1 MAPLPNLTAS
11 RSRRVSRED
20 SRRPE
25 RNPVHPRQPDADPDR
40 SPFSE
45 IEDSILLRVLVQVL
59 VSIGILAT
67 DLAAGDVVDQS
78 GISIWAIP
86 LSWVGAFW
94 SWQHRR
100 KRNIATKFM
109 IAIGMLLA
117 LVFFFNA
124 LIGRLNDTRLVLAE
138 LLIQLQ
144 VLHSFD
150 LPRRRD
156 LGYSMIIG
164 LILLSVAAT
173 LSQTLAFAPIL
184 LVFLAVA
191 LPILVLDY
199 RSRLGLLGAQ
209 RSQRPPGQSQRHW
222 WPFPELTP
230 QRLLLFLVATVALG
244 LVVFA
249 FLPRLPGYQL
259 QTFPVSAP
267 IELEGEFDARRIINP
282 GYVSGPTG
290 GGRFDEEGS
299 GDGIGAGRVRGR
311 GQNGEAGVIDDTFY
325 YGFNTEI
332 NQNLRGRMTPRIVM
346 RVRSQAKGFW
356 RVLGFDRYTGQ
367 GWEISRNDDAA
378 IIDRPFWSPQFFLP
392 RFLTQGPT
400 QEIVQTYTIVAD
412 LPNLI
417 PAMAVPERLY
427 FPTDQV
433 AIDAEGGLRSPV
445 NLGEGLT
452 YTVVS
457 LVPLRDRTLL
467 REAEGSYPPGTRA
480 YYLQLPPQIS
490 PQIRERTEEILAT
503 ANKPLTSVYEKAL
516 YLAQYLK
523 QTYQIQP
530 DLPYLGPDE
539 ELAEAFLFRFRGG
552 YPDHFSTTLTVMLR
566 SIGIPARLAVGFGAG
581 EFNPFTGYYI
591 VRNTDAYAITE
602 VYFPGYGWFGFDPIP
617 GHELIPP
624 SPEEDYTFS
633 VLKQFWQW
641 IAGWLPPPITAFI
654 TGVLRLIATALAQA
668 IGWFLGQFA
677 QGWLGVLTGLIT
689 AVAMGFL
696 GWLSFQ
702 GWLQFRYQR
711 WLARLPEMENLY
723 QQMLRWSASQGHR
736 KRAAQTPLEF
746 AQQMQTVYE
755 PETAATIAAI
765 TAAYVNWRYGGQ
777 MADTQDLWRQWRA
790 LQQRSLLGQTAIAR
804 RPVAPS
810 N

>member
-1 MAPLPNLTAS
+1 MAPASNLATS
-11 RSRRVSRED
+11 RSRRVSPDESPRDPEASPLDRASD
-20 SRRPE
+20 ST
-25 RNPVHPRQPDADPDR
+25 PV
-40 SPFSE
+40 SE

-67 DLAAGDVVDQS
+67 DLAAADVVDQS
-78 GISIWAIP
+78 GISVWAIP

-117 LVFFFNA
+117 LAFFFNA
-124 LIGRLNDTRLVLAE
+124 LLGRMNDTRLVLAE

-156 LGYSMIIG
+156 LGYSMVIG

-173 LSQTLAFAPIL
+173 LSQTLAFAPFL
-184 LVFLAVA
+184 LAFLGVV

-199 RSRLGLLGAQ
+199 RSRLGLL
-209 RSQRPPGQSQRHW
+209 SQSRPVASTRPSASRW
-222 WPFPELTP
+222 WSFPELTP
-230 QRLLLFLVATVALG
+230 KRILGLLLATVALG
-244 LVVFA
+244 LIVFA

-267 IELEGEFDARRIINP
+267 ITIEGEFDARRIINP
-282 GYVSGPTG
+282 GYVSGPVG
-290 GGRFDEEGS
+290 GGRFDEQGGAE
-299 GDGIGAGRVRGR
+299 GAGAGQVRGR
-311 GQNGEAGVIDDTFY
+311 GTGEAGVMDDTFY
-325 YGFNTEI
+325 YGFNTEMD
-332 NQNLRGRMTPRIVM
+332 QNLRGQMKPQIVM
-346 RVRSQAKGFW
+346 RVRSQAQGFW

-367 GWEISRNDDAA
+367 GWSISRNEAA
-378 IIDRPFWSPQFFLP
+378 EIIDRPFWSPQFFLP
-392 RFLTQGPT
+392 RLLTSAAT
-400 QEIVQTYTIVAD
+400 KEVVQTYTIVAE

-417 PAMAVPERLY
+417 PAMSVPERLY

-433 AIDAEGGLRSPV
+433 ALDAEGGLRSPV
-445 NLGEGLT
+445 NLSDGLT

-457 LVPLRDRTLL
+457 NVPLRDRTALGK
-467 REAEGSYPPGTRA
+467 AKGSYPPGLRT
-480 YYLQLPPQIS
+480 YYLQLPDSLS
-490 PQIRERTEEILAT
+490 PRIRQQTEAILAKSS
-503 ANKPLTSVYEKAL
+503 KPLTSTYEQAL

-530 DLPYLGPDE
+530 DLPYLGEGE
-539 ELAEAFLFRFRGG
+539 ELTEAFLFRFGGG
-552 YPDHFSTTLTVMLR
+552 YPDHFSTVLTVMLR

-602 VYFPGYGWFGFDPIP
+602 VYFPDYGWFGFDPIP

-641 IAGWLPPPITAFI
+641 VAGWLPPPMTAVI
-654 TGVLRLIATALAQA
+654 SGVFRVIAMVLAQA
-668 IGWFLGQFA
+668 IGWFLGQFSR
-677 QGWLGVLTGLIT
+677 GWLGIFTGLIS
-689 AVAMGFL
+689 AVAVSFL
-696 GWLSFQ
+696 GWLGFQ
-702 GWLQFRYQR
+702 GWRQWRYQR
-711 WLARLPEMENLY
+711 WLTRLPEMESLY
-723 QQMLRWSASQGHR
+723 QQLLRWSAIQGHR

-746 AQQMQTVYE
+746 AQQMQAVYE

-765 TAAYVNWRYGGQ
+765 TNAYVNWRYGAQ
-777 MADTQDLWRQWRA
+777 TVDTTELRRRFQR
-790 LQQRSLLGQTAIAR
+790 LQQRSLRGLSVPT
-804 RPVAPS
+804 
-810 N
+810 

>member
-1 MAPLPNLTAS
+1 MALFSNLAAS
-11 RSRRVSRED
+11 RSRPAA
-20 SRRPE
+20 PE
-25 RNPVHPRQPDADPDR
+25 AAPLTPLEPSLN
-40 SPFSE
+40 SGPFFE
-45 IEDSILLRVLVQVL
+45 VEDSILLRVLVQVL

-67 DLAAGDVVDQS
+67 DLAAADVVDRS
-78 GISIWAIP
+78 GISLWAIP

-124 LIGRLNDTRLVLAE
+124 LLSRMNDTRLVLAE

-156 LGYSMIIG
+156 LGYSIVIG

-173 LSQTLAFAPIL
+173 LSQTFTFAPFLLAF
-184 LVFLAVA
+184 LVVV

-199 RSRLGLLGAQ
+199 RSRLGLLGQ
-209 RSQRPPGQSQRHW
+209 RRLVLSGGKPTARW
-222 WPFPELTP
+222 WHFPELTP
-230 QRLLLFLVATVALG
+230 QRLLGFLLMTVALG
-244 LVVFA
+244 LGVFA
-249 FLPRLPGYQL
+249 VLPRLPGYQL

-267 IELEGEFDARRIINP
+267 IAIEGQFDARQIINP

-290 GGRFDEEGS
+290 GGRFDEA
-299 GDGIGAGRVRGR
+299 GDASGAGVGQVRGR
-311 GQNGEAGVIDDTFY
+311 GAGEAGVMDDTFY

-332 NQNLRGRMTPRIVM
+332 NQNLRGQMTPRIVM

-367 GWEISRNDDAA
+367 GWEISRNEEAE
-378 IIDRPFWSPQFFLP
+378 ILERPFWSPQFFLP
-392 RFLTQGPT
+392 RFLTQAPT
-400 QEIVQTYTIVAD
+400 KEIVQTYTIVAD

-445 NLGEGLT
+445 NLSDGLT

-457 LVPLRDRTLL
+457 NVLLRDRTALGK
-467 REAEGSYPPGTRA
+467 AQGTYPPGLQT
-480 YYLQLPPQIS
+480 YYLQLPNTIS
-490 PQIRERTEEILAT
+490 PKIRQHTEAILAKSS
-503 ANKPLTSVYEKAL
+503 KPLTSHYEKAL

-523 QTYQIQP
+523 QTYHIQP
-530 DLPYLGPDE
+530 DIPYLQENED
-539 ELAEAFLFRFRGG
+539 LVEAFLFRFGGG

-602 VYFPGYGWFGFDPIP
+602 VYFPDYGWFGFDPIP

-641 IAGWLPPPITAFI
+641 VASWLPPPITAII
-654 TGVLRLIATALAQA
+654 TGVLRVLATVLVQA
-668 IGWFLGQFA
+668 IGWFLGQFSR
-677 QGWLGVLTGLIT
+677 GWLGILTGLIT
-689 AVAMGFL
+689 AVAVSFL
-696 GWLSFQ
+696 GWLGFQ
-702 GWLQFRYQR
+702 GWRQWRYHR
-711 WLARLPEMENLY
+711 WLTRLPAMESLY
-723 QQMLRWSASQGHR
+723 QQLLRWSASQGHR

-746 AQQMQTVYE
+746 AQQLQSVYE
-755 PETAATIAAI
+755 PETAAMIAAI
-765 TAAYVNWRYGGQ
+765 TEAYVNWRYGGQ
-777 MADTQDLWRQWRA
+777 TVDITELRRRFQQLR
-790 LQQRSLLGQTAIAR
+790 QRSLLGPAAIAK
-804 RPVAPS
+804 RPVVT
-810 N
+810 

>member
-1 MAPLPNLTAS
+1 MAPASNLAAS
-11 RSRRVSRED
+11 RSRRVSPDESPRDPEASPLDRASD
-20 SRRPE
+20 ST
-25 RNPVHPRQPDADPDR
+25 PVAD
-40 SPFSE
+40 

-67 DLAAGDVVDQS
+67 DLAAADVVDQS

-117 LVFFFNA
+117 LAFFFNA
-124 LIGRLNDTRLVLAE
+124 LLGRMNDTRLVLAE

-156 LGYSMIIG
+156 LGYSMVIG

-173 LSQTLAFAPIL
+173 LSQTLAFAPFL
-184 LVFLAVA
+184 LVFLGVV

-199 RSRLGLLGAQ
+199 RSRLGLL
-209 RSQRPPGQSQRHW
+209 SQSRPVSATRQSPSRW
-222 WPFPELTP
+222 WSFPELTP
-230 QRLLLFLVATVALG
+230 KRILGLLLATVALG
-244 LVVFA
+244 LIVFA

-267 IELEGEFDARRIINP
+267 ITIEGEFDARRIINP
-282 GYVSGPTG
+282 GYVSAPVG
-290 GGRFDEEGS
+290 GGRFDEQGGAE
-299 GDGIGAGRVRGR
+299 GAGTGQVRGR
-311 GQNGEAGVIDDTFY
+311 GTGEAGVMDDTFY
-325 YGFNTEI
+325 YGFNTEMD
-332 NQNLRGRMTPRIVM
+332 QNLRGQMKPQIVM
-346 RVRSQAKGFW
+346 RVRSQAQGFW

-367 GWEISRNDDAA
+367 GWSISRNETAE

-392 RFLTQGPT
+392 RLLTSAAT
-400 QEIVQTYTIVAD
+400 KEVVQTYTIVAE

-417 PAMAVPERLY
+417 PAMSVPERLY

-433 AIDAEGGLRSPV
+433 ALDAEGGLRSPV
-445 NLGEGLT
+445 NLSDGLT

-457 LVPLRDRTLL
+457 NVPLRDRTALGK
-467 REAEGSYPPGTRA
+467 AKGNYPPGLRT
-480 YYLQLPPQIS
+480 YYLQLPDSLS
-490 PQIRERTEEILAT
+490 PRIRQQTEAILAKSS
-503 ANKPLTSVYEKAL
+503 KPLTSTYEQAL

-530 DLPYLGPDE
+530 DLPYLGEGE
-539 ELAEAFLFRFRGG
+539 ELTEAFLFRFGGG
-552 YPDHFSTTLTVMLR
+552 YPDHFSTVLTVMLR

-602 VYFPGYGWFGFDPIP
+602 VYFPDYGWFGFDPIP

-641 IAGWLPPPITAFI
+641 VAGWLPPPITAVI
-654 TGVLRLIATALAQA
+654 SGVFRVIAMVLAQA
-668 IGWFLGQFA
+668 IGWFLGQFSR
-677 QGWLGVLTGLIT
+677 GWLGIFTGLIS
-689 AVAMGFL
+689 AVAVSFL
-696 GWLSFQ
+696 GWLGFQ
-702 GWLQFRYQR
+702 GWRQWRYQR
-711 WLARLPEMENLY
+711 WLTRLPEMESLY
-723 QQMLRWSASQGHR
+723 QQLLRWSASQGHR

-746 AQQMQTVYE
+746 AQQVQAVYE

-765 TAAYVNWRYGGQ
+765 TDAYVNWRYGAQ
-777 MADTQDLWRQWRA
+777 TVDTTELRRRFQR
-790 LQQRSLLGQTAIAR
+790 LQQRSLRGLSVPT
-804 RPVAPS
+804 
-810 N
+810 

>member
-1 MAPLPNLTAS
+1 MAPASNLAAS
-11 RSRRVSRED
+11 RSRRVSPNESPRDPEASPLDRASD
-20 SRRPE
+20 ST
-25 RNPVHPRQPDADPDR
+25 PVAD
-40 SPFSE
+40 

-59 VSIGILAT
+59 ASIGILAT
-67 DLAAGDVVDQS
+67 DLAAADVVDQS
-78 GISIWAIP
+78 GISVWAIP

-117 LVFFFNA
+117 LAFFFNA
-124 LIGRLNDTRLVLAE
+124 LLGRMNDTRLVLAE

-156 LGYSMIIG
+156 LGYSMVIG

-173 LSQTLAFAPIL
+173 LSQTLAFAPL
-184 LVFLAVA
+184 LLAFLGVV

-199 RSRLGLLGAQ
+199 RSRLGLL
-209 RSQRPPGQSQRHW
+209 SQSHPVSTTRPSASRW
-222 WPFPELTP
+222 WSFPELTP
-230 QRLLLFLVATVALG
+230 KRILGLLLATVALG
-244 LVVFA
+244 LIVFA

-267 IELEGEFDARRIINP
+267 ITIEGEFDARRIINP
-282 GYVSGPTG
+282 GYVSGPVG
-290 GGRFDEEGS
+290 GGRFDEQGGAE
-299 GDGIGAGRVRGR
+299 GAGAGQVRGQ
-311 GQNGEAGVIDDTFY
+311 GTGEAGVMDDTFY
-325 YGFNTEI
+325 YGFNTEMD
-332 NQNLRGRMTPRIVM
+332 QNLRGQMKPQIVM
-346 RVRSQAKGFW
+346 RVRSQAQGFW

-367 GWEISRNDDAA
+367 GWSISRNEAA
-378 IIDRPFWSPQFFLP
+378 EIIDRPFWSPQFFLP
-392 RFLTQGPT
+392 RLLTSAAT
-400 QEIVQTYTIVAD
+400 KEVVQTYTIVAE

-417 PAMAVPERLY
+417 PAMSVPERLY

-433 AIDAEGGLRSPV
+433 ALDAEGGLRSPV
-445 NLGEGLT
+445 NLSDGLT

-457 LVPLRDRTLL
+457 NVPLRDRTALGK
-467 REAEGSYPPGTRA
+467 AKGNYPPGLRT
-480 YYLQLPPQIS
+480 YYLQLPDSLS
-490 PQIRERTEEILAT
+490 PRIRQQTEAILAKSS
-503 ANKPLTSVYEKAL
+503 KPLTSTYEQAL

-530 DLPYLGPDE
+530 DLPYLGEGE
-539 ELAEAFLFRFRGG
+539 ELTEAFLFRFGGG
-552 YPDHFSTTLTVMLR
+552 YPDHFSTVLTVMLR

-602 VYFPGYGWFGFDPIP
+602 VYFPDYGWFGFDPIP

-641 IAGWLPPPITAFI
+641 VAGWLPPPITAVI
-654 TGVLRLIATALAQA
+654 SGVFRVIAMVLAQA
-668 IGWFLGQFA
+668 IGWFLGQFSR
-677 QGWLGVLTGLIT
+677 GWLGIFTGLIT
-689 AVAMGFL
+689 AVAVSFL
-696 GWLSFQ
+696 GWLGFE
-702 GWLQFRYQR
+702 GWRQWRYQR
-711 WLARLPEMENLY
+711 WLTRLPEMESLY
-723 QQMLRWSASQGHR
+723 QQLLRWSASQGHR

-746 AQQMQTVYE
+746 AQQMQAVYE

-765 TAAYVNWRYGGQ
+765 TNAYVNWRYGAQ
-777 MADTQDLWRQWRA
+777 TVDTTELRRRFQR
-790 LQQRSLLGQTAIAR
+790 LQQRSLRGLSVPT
-804 RPVAPS
+804 
-810 N
+810 

>member
-1 MAPLPNLTAS
+1 MAPASNLAAS
-11 RSRRVSRED
+11 RSRRVSPGESPRDPNASPLELASD
-20 SRRPE
+20 ST
-25 RNPVHPRQPDADPDR
+25 PV
-40 SPFSE
+40 SE

-67 DLAAGDVVDQS
+67 DLAAADVVDQS
-78 GISIWAIP
+78 GISVWAIP

-117 LVFFFNA
+117 LAFFFNA
-124 LIGRLNDTRLVLAE
+124 LLGRMNDTRLVLAE

-156 LGYSMIIG
+156 LGYSMVIG

-173 LSQTLAFAPIL
+173 LSQTLAFAPFL
-184 LVFLAVA
+184 LAFLGVV

-199 RSRLGLLGAQ
+199 RSRLGLL
-209 RSQRPPGQSQRHW
+209 SQSRPVSATRQSPSRW
-222 WPFPELTP
+222 WSFPELTP
-230 QRLLLFLVATVALG
+230 KRILGLLLATVALG
-244 LVVFA
+244 LIVFA

-267 IELEGEFDARRIINP
+267 ITIEGEFDARQIINP
-282 GYVSGPTG
+282 GYVSGPAG
-290 GGRFDEEGS
+290 GGRFDEQGGAE
-299 GDGIGAGRVRGR
+299 GAGAGQVRGR
-311 GQNGEAGVIDDTFY
+311 GTGEAGVMDDTFY
-325 YGFNTEI
+325 YGFNTEMD
-332 NQNLRGRMTPRIVM
+332 QNLRGQMKPQIVM

-367 GWEISRNDDAA
+367 GWSISRNEAA
-378 IIDRPFWSPQFFLP
+378 EIIDRPFWSPQFFLP
-392 RFLTQGPT
+392 RLLTSAAT
-400 QEIVQTYTIVAD
+400 KEVVQTYTIVAE

-417 PAMAVPERLY
+417 PAMSIPERLY

-445 NLGEGLT
+445 NLSDGLT

-457 LVPLRDRTLL
+457 QVPLRDRTALG
-467 REAEGSYPPGTRA
+467 RAKGTYPPGLRT
-480 YYLQLPPQIS
+480 YYLQLPDSLS
-490 PQIRERTEEILAT
+490 PQIRQHTEAILAKSS
-503 ANKPLTSVYEKAL
+503 KPLTSTYEQAL

-523 QTYQIQP
+523 QTYPIQP
-530 DLPYLGPDE
+530 DLPYLGEGE
-539 ELAEAFLFRFRGG
+539 ELTEAFLFRFRGG
-552 YPDHFSTTLTVMLR
+552 YPDHFSTVLTVMLR

-602 VYFPGYGWFGFDPIP
+602 VYFPDYGWFGFDPIP

-641 IAGWLPPPITAFI
+641 VAGWLPPPITAVI
-654 TGVLRLIATALAQA
+654 SGVFRVIAMVLAQA
-668 IGWFLGQFA
+668 IGWFLGQFSR
-677 QGWLGVLTGLIT
+677 GWLGIFTGLIT
-689 AVAMGFL
+689 AVAVSFL
-696 GWLSFQ
+696 GWLGFQ
-702 GWLQFRYQR
+702 GWRQWCYQR
-711 WLARLPEMENLY
+711 WLTRLPEMESLY
-723 QQMLRWSASQGHR
+723 QQLLRWSASQGHR

-746 AQQMQTVYE
+746 AQQMQAVYE

-765 TAAYVNWRYGGQ
+765 TDAYMNWRYGAQ
-777 MADTQDLWRQWRA
+777 TVDTTELRRRFQH
-790 LQQRSLLGQTAIAR
+790 LQQRSLLGQAAIAR
-804 RPVAPS
+804 QSGVTSA
-810 N
+810 

>member
-1 MAPLPNLTAS
+1 MAPFSNLAS
-11 RSRRVSRED
+11 PRSRRVAADVSGPAAPVASPPLPPAASLD
-20 SRRPE
+20 S
-25 RNPVHPRQPDADPDR
+25 

-45 IEDSILLRVLVQVL
+45 VEDSILLRVLVQVL

-67 DLAAGDVVDQS
+67 DLAAADVVDQM
-78 GISIWAIP
+78 GISVWAIP

-100 KRNIATKFM
+100 KRNVATKFV

-117 LVFFFNA
+117 LVLFFNA

-184 LVFLAVA
+184 LIFLGIA

-199 RSRLGLLGAQ
+199 RSRLGLLGQ
-209 RSQRPPGQSQRHW
+209 RRPVTTGSKPRYRW
-222 WPFPELTP
+222 WQFPELTLK
-230 QRLLLFLVATVALG
+230 RLCLFWVVTVALG
-244 LVVFA
+244 LIVFA

-267 IELEGEFDARRIINP
+267 IELEGEFDARRIVNP

-290 GGRFDEEGS
+290 GGRFDEEGN
-299 GDGIGAGRVRGR
+299 GEGMGAGQVRGR
-311 GQNGEAGVIDDTFY
+311 GRGGEGGVMDDTFY
-325 YGFNTEI
+325 YGFNTEMD
-332 NQNLRGRMTPRIVM
+332 QNLRGQMTPRIVM
-346 RVRSQAKGFW
+346 RVRSQARGFW

-367 GWEISRNDDAA
+367 GWEISRNDDAT
-378 IIDRPFWSPQFFLP
+378 ILDRPFWSPQFFLP
-392 RFLTQGPT
+392 RLLTQGAT
-400 QEIVQTYTIVAD
+400 QETVQTYTIVAD

-457 LVPLRDRTLL
+457 QVLLRDRTMLG
-467 REAEGSYPPGTRA
+467 EAEGPYPPGTRTH
-480 YYLQLPPQIS
+480 YLQLPDSIS
-490 PQIRERTEEILAT
+490 PKIRERTEEILAT
-503 ANKPLTSVYEKAL
+503 ANNPLTSVYEKAL

-530 DLPYLGPDE
+530 DLPYLASDE
-539 ELAEAFLFRFRGG
+539 ELVEAFLFRFRGG
-552 YPDHFSTTLTVMLR
+552 YPDHFSTALTVMLR
-566 SIGIPARLAVGFGAG
+566 SIGIPARLAVGFGTG
-581 EFNPFTGYYI
+581 EFNPFTGYYV

-624 SPEEDYTFS
+624 APEEDYTFS

-641 IAGWLPPPITAFI
+641 IAGWLPPPITAVI
-654 TGVLRLIATALAQA
+654 TGVLRVIVTALAQA

-677 QGWLGVLTGLIT
+677 QGWLGILTGLIT

-702 GWLQFRYQR
+702 GWLRFRYHR
-711 WLARLPEMENLY
+711 WLARLPEMESLY
-723 QQMLRWSASQGHR
+723 QQLLRWSASQGHR

-746 AQQMQTVYE
+746 AQQMQTVYD
-755 PETAATIAAI
+755 PETAATIAAM
-765 TAAYVNWRYGGQ
+765 TDAYVNWRYGGQ
-777 MADTQDLWRQWRA
+777 PVDTQDLRRQWQQ
-790 LQQRSLLGQTAIAR
+790 LQQRSLLGKTAIAQAA
-804 RPVAPS
+804 VVGS
-810 N
+810 D